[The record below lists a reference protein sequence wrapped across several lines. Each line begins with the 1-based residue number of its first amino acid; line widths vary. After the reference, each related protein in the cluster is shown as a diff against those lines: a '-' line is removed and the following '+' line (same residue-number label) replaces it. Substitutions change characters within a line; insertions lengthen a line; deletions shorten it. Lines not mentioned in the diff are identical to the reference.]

1 MYFLKPWIPPD
12 TCPGVW
18 LLKHMVALFLV
29 FEGASIL
36 FSIVAA
42 PIYIPT
48 NSVRGFPFLHTLSNI
63 IIDFLIM
70 AVPTGVKWYF
80 IVVFNFIFLIVM
92 LSIFSCAS
100 WPPVCL
106 LQRNVYLALPPHN
119 FLWGCLFFLI
129 LSCISCLYILEI
141 NSLSVASFA
150 IFLSHSEGCLFTLL
164 IVFFIVQTLLSLI
177 RSHLFIFAFISIKS
191 RGAFKEKIS

>member
-48 NSVRGFPFLHTLSNI
+48 NSVRGFPFPHTLSNI

-70 AVPTGVKWYF
+70 AIPTGVKWYF

-100 WPPVCL
+100 WPPVYL

-141 NSLSVASFA
+141 KPLSIASFA
-150 IFLSHSEGCLFTLL
+150 NIFSHSKDCLLVLL
-164 IVFFIVQTLLSLI
+164 IVSFAMPKLL
-177 RSHLFIFAFISIKS
+177 FN
-191 RGAFKEKIS
+191 